1 MASTGVSASAGACRA
16 TSPLRV
22 LMICPQFRPLVGG
35 YERAA
40 ERLSAELARQGHE
53 VCVIT
58 ERREPSWPALEE
70 SDGYLIRRLWCLY
83 RPHLHVLTSLLS
95 FAGFLLLRGRRYQVF
110 HIHQYGLHAA
120 LAALIAKL
128 LRRPAVLK
136 TTNTGEMGIASAAA
150 GSPPGVS
157 PFVQRLL
164 RAMDAYVA
172 LTARTLAE
180 LRTYGIPDRRVR
192 VIPNGVDTQHFA
204 PQAPRDSAAPP
215 SEPGLNVRLDALYV
229 GRIAA
234 PKNPLGLLDA
244 WKLVCAEFPSAHLT
258 FVGRG
263 PQSAELTRRV
273 EALGLESSV
282 TLAGEQTDVLP
293 WYQAADILVLPSHR
307 EGLSNSLLEA
317 MCCGLAIVSTRVSG
331 SEDIFAAGDVG
342 ELVEV
347 NDMPALAAGLL
358 KLLRDPA
365 RRAACGQT
373 ARRIAE
379 ESFSL
384 RAVAERTASMYREL
398 IVGGG

>member
-1 MASTGVSASAGACRA
+1 M

-58 ERREPSWPALEE
+58 ERREPGWPPRAE

-83 RPHLHVLTSLLS
+83 RPHLHILTSLLS
-95 FAGFLLLRGRRYQVF
+95 FAGFLVLRGRRYQVF

-128 LRRPAVLK
+128 LRRPSVLK
-136 TTNTGEMGIASAAA
+136 TTNTGCEGI
-150 GSPPGVS
+150 GKGLMTTLPGVS
-157 PFVQRLL
+157 GRAQRLL
-164 RAMDAYVA
+164 KSIDAYVG
-172 LTARTLAE
+172 LSARTAAE
-180 LRTYGIPDRRVR
+180 LRTFGIPERRVR
-192 VIPNGVDTQHFA
+192 VIPNGVDTELFA
-204 PQAPRDSAAPP
+204 PAAQRESSTTVDRHGVKTRPT
-215 SEPGLNVRLDALYV
+215 ALYV
-229 GRIAA
+229 GRLS
-234 PKNPLGLLDA
+234 PQKNLLGLLEA
-244 WKLVCAEFPSAHLT
+244 WRLVCQEHESAHLT
-258 FVGRG
+258 VVGG
-263 PQSAELTRRV
+263 GLQSDELKRRV
-273 EALGLESSV
+273 EALGLESRV
-282 TLAGEQTDVLP
+282 TLVGEQNDVLP
-293 WYQAADILVLPSHR
+293 WYQAADVFVLPSHH

-317 MCCGLAIVSTRVSG
+317 MSCGLPVVSTRVSG
-331 SEDIFAAGDVG
+331 SEDVFAAGDVG

-347 NDMPALAAGLL
+347 NDMPALAAALL

-365 RRAACGQT
+365 RRAGCGQT

-384 RAVAERTASMYREL
+384 RAVAEKTVCLYEEL
-398 IVGGG
+398 IAGKG